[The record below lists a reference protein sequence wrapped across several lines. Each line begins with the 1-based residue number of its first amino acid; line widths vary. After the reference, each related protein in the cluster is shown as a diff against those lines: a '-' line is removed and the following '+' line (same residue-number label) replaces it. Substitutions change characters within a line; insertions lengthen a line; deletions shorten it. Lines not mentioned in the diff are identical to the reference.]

1 MNTVKVQGALLKRV
15 MRNWMAPP
23 ADYDW
28 VLEAEWARIQQ
39 TPTKARRMLY
49 FIVAT
54 LLALL
59 LWSHFA
65 IIDEVARGEG
75 KVVPSQQLQ
84 IVQSYDGG
92 MVQDILIREGQQ
104 VEAGQIL
111 VRVDPTRFVSSLK
124 ENASQQQGLLAKVAR
139 LRALIDDTP
148 LVFSEALSAAAPQ
161 ITANEQALYASNL
174 QERSQLSSGYDSRIS
189 QKQQDLAAYQAEYAQ
204 YERSKALIEQEL
216 AVTRPLLDTGAV
228 SPMDILRLDRQ
239 LVELTGSLQRTAAA
253 LQRSKSAISEER
265 TAQQEARLKMLN
277 QWSRE
282 LAEATSKLA
291 VLKQSKTGLE
301 DVVAQAELRSPIR
314 GTVQRLLFNTVGGVI
329 SPGSQ
334 VVEIVPLDDQLI
346 VEAKMSPKDIAFIK
360 LGQPAILKFSAY
372 DFSIYGGMEAQVEHI
387 SADTITDEKDNTFYI
402 VRLRTLSSIGDK
414 ALEIL
419 PGMTTQVDIV
429 TGERSVLNFILKPIL
444 KAASSSLKER

>member
-1 MNTVKVQGALLKRV
+1 
-15 MRNWMAPP
+15 
-23 ADYDW
+23 
-28 VLEAEWARIQQ
+28 
-39 TPTKARRMLY
+39 MLY

-277 QWSRE
+277 Q
-282 LAEATSKLA
+282 
-291 VLKQSKTGLE
+291 
-301 DVVAQAELRSPIR
+301 
-314 GTVQRLLFNTVGGVI
+314 
-329 SPGSQ
+329 
-334 VVEIVPLDDQLI
+334 
-346 VEAKMSPKDIAFIK
+346 
-360 LGQPAILKFSAY
+360 
-372 DFSIYGGMEAQVEHI
+372 
-387 SADTITDEKDNTFYI
+387 
-402 VRLRTLSSIGDK
+402 
-414 ALEIL
+414 
-419 PGMTTQVDIV
+419 
-429 TGERSVLNFILKPIL
+429 
-444 KAASSSLKER
+444 